1 MIRCL
6 GWAAV
11 LLLPALGARAQEE
24 KASIEVILEEGTNF
38 SLSLSPDESRLVID
52 LQGTLWLL
60 PVEGGEAQGLT
71 DGLGDDRLPDW
82 SPDGETIVFQSFRNG
97 TWDIWSVAADGTN
110 LVPLTKG
117 PFDDREPVW
126 SPDGR
131 AIAFSSDRSGN
142 YDLWVLDI
150 ESGMTS
156 RVTENSANDSM
167 PAWSP
172 DSAFLAFVSDRGNRG
187 EAELVKIHV
196 VDGIEAPIASFE
208 GEVSSPSWSGDGQSI
223 VLRHVEQQART
234 MMGTRF
240 DEGMRSDLLS
250 VPMEGGEPTPLS
262 AGEDVFPFRVSWAG
276 KGDICYTSD
285 GKIRR
290 LTSEGE
296 IHVIPFQA
304 KVQLDRAGY
313 RRRSFEDPE
322 PGEIIPARGIVRP
335 VVSPDG
341 SKLAFTALGDIWVVP
356 AAGGVPTPLTR
367 DEFLDSDPSWS
378 PDGKFVVY
386 ASDRSGT
393 MDLWVKDVE
402 SSPRSG
408 ERRLTAG
415 AGAEF
420 SPAWSP
426 DGNDVAFLDERY
438 QLRIVS
444 AVAGEVPRVVY
455 ETKRWAGLPSWSA
468 DSRHVTMAV
477 HEPFSTRFREG
488 FNRILV
494 VSVESGESRLL
505 ELPERGFGSRDGDGP
520 VWSPDGRKMA
530 FALDGG
536 LWVLPVTLGGQP
548 DGPLERVVD
557 EAVDF
562 PSWYPDSKSLI
573 YIATDSMK
581 KVALGEGSP
590 EKIPVHL
597 EYQVPANSAKMLIRG
612 ARLIDGT
619 GAPPQDNMDILIEG
633 NRIQSVEPGGTEPE
647 EDVRIIDA
655 SGKTIL
661 PGLIESHT
669 HLSLPAW
676 GSRHGKVWLAYGVTS
691 IRTASAPI
699 FRILEEKESILAGR
713 RIGPRIFFTGFS
725 FDGDRV
731 YYPGSL
737 AIESEEEL
745 DRELGRA
752 FGLDFDLVK
761 TYVRLPDALQEKVVT
776 QAHDRGIPVTSH
788 ELYPAVAYGVDGI
801 EHIWGTS
808 RRGFSPKVT
817 ELRRSYQDVVELIS
831 KSGVYF
837 TPTVLIMGGFDAV
850 QKHEPELLRDARH
863 SNLFPPWALFQESP
877 SPTSEVGD
885 RREILRPYL
894 DTIKRI
900 SSGGGNVLAG
910 TDSPIVPY
918 GLSLILEVELLSEAG
933 LGPLEAIRSATQ
945 LAARALGAERD
956 LGTIEPGKLADLV
969 ILSDDPSRDIKNLRT
984 TQMVVLNGRLVTLG
998 QLLRA
1003 GSN

>member
-1 MIRCL
+1 MNRRL
-6 GWAAV
+6 GWVAAF
-11 LLLPALGARAQEE
+11 LLPVLGAQAQKE

-38 SLSLSPDESRLVID
+38 ALALSPDESQLVID

-60 PVEGGEAQGLT
+60 PAEGGEAQGLT

-82 SPDGETIVFQSFRNG
+82 SPNGETIVFQSFRNG
-97 TWDIWSVAADGTN
+97 SWDIWSVAADGTH
-110 LVPLTKG
+110 LAPLTEG

-131 AIAFSSDRSGN
+131 SIAFSSDRSGN
-142 YDLWVLDI
+142 YDIWVLDI
-150 ESGMTS
+150 EGGTTR
-156 RVTENSANDSM
+156 RVTEHTANDSM

-172 DSAFLAFVSDRGNRG
+172 DGAFVAFVSDRGNRG
-187 EAELVKIHV
+187 ETELLKIQVTDGNAES
-196 VDGIEAPIASFE
+196 IASFE
-208 GEVSSPSWSGDGQSI
+208 GEVSSPSWSGDGRNI

-240 DEGMRSDLLS
+240 DEAMRSDLLS
-250 VPMEGGEPTPLS
+250 VPVEGGEPTPLN

-276 KGDICYTSD
+276 GGDICYTSD

-290 LTSEGE
+290 LTPEGE
-296 IHVIPFQA
+296 LRIIPFEA
-304 KVQLDRAGY
+304 KVQLDRDDY
-313 RRRSFEDPE
+313 RRRPFSDPE
-322 PGEIIPARGIVRP
+322 PGETIPVRGIVRP

-341 SKLAFTALGDIWVVP
+341 SKVAFTALGDIWIVP
-356 AAGGVPTPLTR
+356 VEGGVPTPLTR

-378 PDGKFVVY
+378 PDGKSVVY
-386 ASDRSGT
+386 SSDRAGT
-393 MDLWVKDVE
+393 MDLWVKDVA

-415 AGAEF
+415 QGAEF
-420 SPAWSP
+420 APAWSP
-426 DGNDVAFLDERY
+426 DGSFVAFLDERY

-444 AVAGEVPRVVY
+444 AVVGEVPRVAY
-455 ETKRWAGLPSWSA
+455 ETSRWAGLPSWSA

-494 VSVESGESRLL
+494 VSVESGESRVL
-505 ELPERGFGSRDGDGP
+505 ELPERSFGSRDGDGP

-536 LWVLPVTLGGQP
+536 LWVLPVTPEGQP
-548 DGPLERVVD
+548 DGSLEKVVD

-562 PSWYPDSKSLI
+562 PSWLPDSESLI
-573 YIATDSMK
+573 YLASDSMK
-581 KVALGEGSP
+581 KVVLGAESL

-597 EYQVPANSAKMLIRG
+597 EYQVPDNSAKMLIRG

-619 GAPPQDNMDILIEG
+619 GAPARDNVDILIEG
-633 NRIQSVEPGGTEPE
+633 NRIQSVESGIVPE

-691 IRTASAPI
+691 IRAASSPI
-699 FRILEEKESILAGR
+699 FRILEEKESILAGLR
-713 RIGPRIFFTGFS
+713 TGPRIFFTGFS
-725 FDGDRV
+725 FDGDRI

-745 DRELGRA
+745 DRELDRA

-761 TYVRLPDALQEKVVT
+761 TYVRLPDVLQRQAVT

-837 TPTVLIMGGFDAV
+837 TPTVLIMGGFDTV
-850 QKHEPELLRDARH
+850 RKQEPGLFSDPRH
-863 SNLFPPWALFQESP
+863 SDLSPSWALFQESP
-877 SPTSEVGD
+877 SPTSEIGD
-885 RREILRPYL
+885 RREVMRPYL
-894 DTIKRI
+894 DTINKVAE
-900 SSGGGNVLAG
+900 GGGNVLAG

-945 LAARALGAERD
+945 LAARALGADKD

-969 ILSDDPSRDIKNLRT
+969 ILSGDPSQDIKNLRT
-984 TQMVVLNGRLVTLG
+984 TQMVVLNGRLVT
-998 QLLRA
+998 
-1003 GSN
+1003 